1 MYSQQY
7 GPEKRVYLR
16 PISVLLL
23 HHYKQPETCSYSSPG
38 MNKFHLQP
46 CIQRGAMCYE
56 NENCTWCSYIYV
68 SNQPV
73 KKAGHQSKGQ
83 GHRSSA

>member
-1 MYSQQY
+1 MIYSGSDQDIDSIE
-7 GPEKRVYLR
+7 GERGR
-16 PISVLLL
+16 DSVSL
-23 HHYKQPETCSYSSPG
+23 KV
-38 MNKFHLQP
+38 
-46 CIQRGAMCYE
+46 CYE